1 MSIQIVF
8 FCNPIPLIIF
18 NTVDA
23 IVSPMIDCCGIEEL
37 GILYS
42 FSSRSLVPVPLLNF
56 HKLVEV
62 KGNDLIDC
70 DQIRLQAGRR
80 KT

>member
-23 IVSPMIDCCGIEEL
+23 IVSPMIDCCGIEEI

-62 KGNDLIDC
+62 KVSLFSFVDNGDINHLS
-70 DQIRLQAGRR
+70 
-80 KT
+80 